1 MSLRRSTNNSQ
12 YSKHLCSH
20 SAFHSYSYDTM
31 EVYSSMTAG
40 PDLNLTELLL
50 HVFNKI
56 LMIQPMAVIKS
67 STRVKMHHKHLQ
79 ICS

>member
-1 MSLRRSTNNSQ
+1 
-12 YSKHLCSH
+12 
-20 SAFHSYSYDTM
+20 
-31 EVYSSMTAG
+31 MTAG